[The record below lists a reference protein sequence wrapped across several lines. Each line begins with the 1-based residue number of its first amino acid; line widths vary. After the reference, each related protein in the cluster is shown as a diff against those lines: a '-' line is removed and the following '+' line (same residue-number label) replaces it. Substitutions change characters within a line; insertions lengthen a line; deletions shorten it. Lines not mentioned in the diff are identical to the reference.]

1 MKWEL
6 VGLRGYYCNWCTF
19 DSKNCLIREFCRA
32 CSFPR
37 LPIEHPDFSEPGIT
51 HGSII
56 QALINP
62 PIIEQR
68 FIPSRWIN
76 WRVFTRKRLSCR
88 AFIAVHKFVHTGR
101 DVTRWQKWT
110 DALNTNEY
118 RWIGFSSPSCYPG
131 NPINSAPYDTISN
144 RSSPTGFSKPDRL
157 YKSFDLTLLC
167 LTRIETYES
176 NAPSQWLFKYQQQ
189 YSRYGIITIE

>member
-1 MKWEL
+1 MRIGRFARILLQLMHARFEKL
-6 VGLRGYYCNWCTF
+6 FNQRILSCLFISTITDRASRFLRTRDY
-19 DSKNCLIREFCRA
+19 
-32 CSFPR
+32 
-37 LPIEHPDFSEPGIT
+37 T

>member
-1 MKWEL
+1 MHVRFEKFFNQ
-6 VGLRGYYCNWCTF
+6 R
-19 DSKNCLIREFCRA
+19 IREFLRFC
-32 CSFPR
+32 CVINR
-37 LPIEHPDFSEPGIT
+37 LFISTIEHPDFLNQRLHT
-51 HGSII
+51 RSII
-56 QALINP
+56 QTLINP
-62 PIIEQR
+62 RIIEQR

-118 RWIGFSSPSCYPG
+118 RWIGFSSPSYPG

-144 RSSPTGFSKPDRL
+144 RSSPTGFSNLK
-157 YKSFDLTLLC
+157 
-167 LTRIETYES
+167 TRPTV
-176 NAPSQWLFKYQQQ
+176 
-189 YSRYGIITIE
+189 